1 MAKFKVLRP
10 IEHSLCLYVPAGAA
24 AAEKAKSAAHG
35 GDIAVDAS
43 GTIDLSEAEAAL
55 LTRGQVEP
63 APPAEDQA
71 KGEKSKPKAQK

>member
-10 IEHSLCLYVPAGAA
+10 IEHSLRLYVPAGV

-43 GTIDLSEAEAAL
+43 GTIELSEAEAAL

-63 APPAEDQA
+63 APPAEDQV
-71 KGEKSKPKAQK
+71 KSEKSKPKVQK

>member
-10 IEHSLCLYVPAGAA
+10 IEHSLRLYVPAGAA
-24 AAEKAKSAAHG
+24 AEKTKSAAHG
-35 GDIAVDAS
+35 GEIAVDAS
-43 GTIDLSEAEAAL
+43 GTIELSEAEAAL